1 MFFTIDGADGSTSF
15 DSCFEEIRRKL
26 KDHYLL
32 TVDERERCMKALD
45 ELMAVMS
52 RFKK

>member
-15 DSCFEEIRRKL
+15 EDCFDHLRRDL